1 MLFRN
6 PLLIILSLAITM
18 TSCLTAKKVDA
29 YIADQYGNQLPKQE
43 KKKDSVISIASTV
56 VAISPEI
63 STTVI
68 KTSKVLPLLFY
79 WQWEYRRTSTLNPAI
94 AVSYFTKA
102 VRLQSNKVL
111 YKKLQGQQL
120 ELTIEQLPGTFAFVD
135 KAHLIWLIL
144 GKISWDKIYTEAAV
158 ADLVVSY
165 KVLQNGTA
173 TKSGSITIANNDK
186 NRKFRFLQSWKTAIS
201 EYLTNYNQNIT
212 GMSKE
217 LVDQLAE
224 EL

>member
-1 MLFRN
+1 MNFRN
-6 PLLIILSLAITM
+6 TLILLFAVAITM
-18 TSCLTAKKVDA
+18 TSCLSAAKVDA
-29 YIADQYGNQLPKQE
+29 YIADQYGNQLPKQD
-43 KKKDSVISIASTV
+43 KKKDSVISIASSV
-56 VAISPEI
+56 KPISPAI

-79 WQWEYRRTSTLNPAI
+79 YQYEYRRTSTLNPAI

-102 VRLQSNKVL
+102 VKLQSNKAL

-120 ELTIEQLPGTFAFVD
+120 ELTIEQLPATFAFVD
-135 KAHLIWLIL
+135 KAHLIFLIL

-165 KVLQNGTA
+165 KVLQNGTT
-173 TKSGSITIANNDK
+173 TKSGSITVQNTDK

-201 EYLTNYNQNIT
+201 EYLAIYNQNIT
-212 GMSKE
+212 IMSKE
-217 LVDQLAE
+217 FVDQLAE

>member
-1 MLFRN
+1 MSYRN
-6 PLLIILSLAITM
+6 PLIFILCFTLII

-29 YIADQYGNQLPKQE
+29 YIADQYGNQLPRQDKR
-43 KKKDSVISIASTV
+43 KDSVISISSNLNATSQ
-56 VAISPEI
+56 EI
-63 STTVI
+63 SNTVI

-94 AVSYFTKA
+94 AVSNFTKS
-102 VRLQSNKVL
+102 VRLQANKSL
-111 YKKLQGQQL
+111 YKKLSGQQL
-120 ELTIEQLPGTFAFVD
+120 ELTIEQMPGTFAHVD

-165 KVLQNGTA
+165 KVLKNGA
-173 TKSGSITIANNDK
+173 TTKTGTITIQNQDK
-186 NRKFRFLQSWKTAIS
+186 NKKFRFLQSWKTALS
-201 EYLTNYNQNIT
+201 EYLTNYNQNVT
-212 GMSKE
+212 NMSKE
-217 LVDQLAE
+217 FVDQLAE